1 MSEFRDFLNEQL
13 KDAEL
18 RKEYESMFP
27 KIDAENERQYD
38 YQWDMYC
45 DEFDDLDEKELHR

>member
-1 MSEFRDFLNEQL
+1 
-13 KDAEL
+13 
-18 RKEYESMFP
+18 MFP

-38 YQWDMYC
+38 CQWDMYC